1 MAAHTVKLPNDLSN
15 RLATLCGETSR
26 AKNYIVNQALKIFL
40 DDKEDELIGIARL
53 MRNEKEFDLEGSKAN
68 TFKMSESS
76 LKEFKGLSEN
86 DQMSFTNYLVNTL
99 SQEEDPRKLGRSF
112 VNGRSGLWHF
122 ANDNLKI
129 ICYLNAKEILVI
141 RISKKDQSPA

>member
-40 DDKEDELIGIARL
+40 DDQEDELIGIARL
-53 MRNEKEFDLEGSKAN
+53 MRNEKEFDLEGSKAE
-68 TFKMSESS
+68 TVKMSESS
-76 LKEFKGLSEN
+76 LKDLQGLS
-86 DQMSFTNYLVNTL
+86 DDDRKSFTDYLVNTL
-99 SQEEDPRKLGRSF
+99 SREEDPRKLGKSF
-112 VNGRSGLWHF
+112 VNERSGLWHF
-122 ANDNLKI
+122 IHDDLKI

-141 RISKKDQSPA
+141 RISKKAQS